1 MDSQNNLI
9 TIYSSTNDFEVAN
22 IQNIL
27 QDANIKSYK
36 INANTNYSFELV
48 PITLKVNEKDAEK
61 ALEIIQKSQQ

>member
-1 MDSQNNLI
+1 MKSQNNLV
-9 TIYSSTNDFEVAN
+9 TVYSNDNDFEVAN